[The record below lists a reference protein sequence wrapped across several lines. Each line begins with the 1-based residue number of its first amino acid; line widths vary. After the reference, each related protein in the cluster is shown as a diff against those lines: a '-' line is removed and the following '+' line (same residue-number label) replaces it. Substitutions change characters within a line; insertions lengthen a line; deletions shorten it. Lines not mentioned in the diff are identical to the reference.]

1 MITAEKFQ
9 SAQIRKWLKANIY
22 CIATYRRLL
31 HEQQRQKE
39 MPDVSETEKKKLAGK
54 IRHLDVKVDNFITT
68 GLTLSL
74 EKTQIIEINRQI
86 VEGLKRERDPMAI
99 FHQFLDGKA
108 RR

>member
-1 MITAEKFQ
+1 MITAEKLQ
-9 SAQIRKWLKANIY
+9 GAQTRKWLKANIY

-31 HEQQRQKE
+31 HEQRRQKE
-39 MPDVSETEKKKLAGK
+39 IPDVSETEKNKLARK

-86 VEGLKRERDPMAI
+86 VEELNKRRDPMAI